1 MTMSLMKS
9 GTVIRHSTGLSEK
22 NVLDFCIAEETD
34 NQKLQNTKSAD
45 PSFRYT
51 ALLL

>member
-9 GTVIRHSTGLSEK
+9 GTVKRHSTGLSEK

-34 NQKLQNTKSAD
+34 NQLPKNTKSTD
-45 PSFRYT
+45 LSFRYT